1 MFDKVPIT
9 IEGESAWG
17 MTKMRFVV
25 VDGLTGEEFGL
36 FEPAGA
42 VQLQAAASRVRA
54 SGAI

>member
-36 FEPAGA
+36 FEPVGA
-42 VQLQAAASRVRA
+42 VQLQAASSRVRA